1 MDTSEKE
8 KGDATIRKK
17 GIQRGQEKKG
27 VILKTL
33 KTLEKNTLREDRQM
47 SRRTKGKGKILP
59 NLKIL
64 GKNSRKR
71 NRDNRDTTFSNNA
84 PLKAWTW
91 LRTPAVEWRQLK
103 SLSPKLISQ
112 KENRDKDRPN
122 DHLPPSKKR
131 PSHASQERERD
142 TSLGSRLEGKG
153 SKEGR
158 KNTPP
163 KLNREKRKKDLNSS
177 PNGDE
182 PESRPKTE
190 RMGAGQERSHL

>member
-1 MDTSEKE
+1 MNVIKNPCSGMAPAEK
-8 KGDATIRKK
+8 
-17 GIQRGQEKKG
+17 
-27 VILKTL
+27 
-33 KTLEKNTLREDRQM
+33 LEPQTNFP
-47 SRRTKGKGKILP
+47 KGKQRQG
-59 NLKIL
+59 
-64 GKNSRKR
+64 STKR
-71 NRDNRDTTFSNNA
+71 S
-84 PLKAWTW
+84 L
-91 LRTPAVEWRQLK
+91 TPKQ
-103 SLSPKLISQ
+103 
-112 KENRDKDRPN
+112 
-122 DHLPPSKKR
+122 KKR

-142 TSLGSRLEGKG
+142 TSLGSRLEGKE